1 MQNTKKNE
9 KKLYTYWHKS
19 SFLFGRAGA
28 AAETTHANKYRRRA
42 VGLYA
47 AMAGNQR
54 KRHLSAPP
62 S

>member
-1 MQNTKKNE
+1 MTKKGIIYLLAQI
-9 KKLYTYWHKS
+9 KVFASY
-19 SFLFGRAGA
+19 FLFGRAGA

-54 KRHLSAPP
+54 KRYLAAPP